1 MVVKKIISYGGEM
14 MFVVSV
20 RTSKKK
26 VLAVCCVI
34 VIIAILA
41 VIIALGRNVEPV
53 SASVPGG
60 TNEERV
66 AYLNSLG
73 WEVQQEPISTKEVI
87 IPNEFDQ
94 VFELYNAVQKQQ
106 GFGLAPYKGKTC
118 QQFCYQVTNYEADS
132 TVQATLLVCD
142 GIIIGGDLS
151 STREGGFTQPLLKKG
166 DS

>member
-1 MVVKKIISYGGEM
+1 MVAKKIILRGGEM

-26 VLAVCCVI
+26 VLVVCCVI
-34 VIIAILA
+34 AIIAILA
-41 VIIALGRNVEPV
+41 VMIGLGRNVEPV
-53 SASVPGG
+53 SASVSGG

-73 WEVQQEPISTKEVI
+73 WEVQQEPVGTKEVM

-94 VFELYNAVQKQQ
+94 VFELYNTVQKQQ
-106 GFGLAPYKGKTC
+106 GFDLAPYKGKIC
-118 QQFCYQVTNYEADS
+118 QQFCYQVTNYEADA

-142 GIIIGGDLS
+142 GVIIGGDLS
-151 STREGGFTQPLLKKG
+151 STKEGGFTQPLLEKG
-166 DS
+166 DG